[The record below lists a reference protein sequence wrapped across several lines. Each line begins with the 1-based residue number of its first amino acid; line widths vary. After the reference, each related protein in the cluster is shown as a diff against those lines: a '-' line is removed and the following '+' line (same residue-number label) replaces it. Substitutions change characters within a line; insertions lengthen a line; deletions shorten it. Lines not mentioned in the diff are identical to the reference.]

1 MSTFKRILTEK
12 NRKDYGRKGGPGGT
26 SSTHNDPFRKRESR
40 ANMQDP
46 NRARSGGK
54 PKTFTS
60 QPGIS
65 YTTNAPDETV
75 LGNQPPEQA
84 FGELDAKQKKRG
96 TQPSSAKTQRELKGF
111 GKGGGQGFKPNLD
124 PPTKGDLVGAQATHP
139 VDAAKQREVGR
150 RLTGGTVKDEPLV
163 GEPPKRK
170 PQLARRSVRGSYVVK
185 QDQVSKLQK
194 GYRELEKLR
203 AFTRAGKSTRARMS
217 RGYGKNLAATG
228 DAIIQSIRD
237 QSKAETAAGNKEFKQ
252 QRYGRGKSGPA
263 TNLRTPAK
271 TRTYKTGVQ
280 KGYFDPK
287 TGRVSERGLQK
298 HVNMRTVGGENFGKF
313 KGKDPRSALKSVEN
327 IVSRAASGD
336 KAARSEVKR
345 SYKSITQKYAP
356 ETGARAARQGSSSNF
371 KSFQQQT
378 KNLDIPKLKPQKLS
392 MPLPGTQQIPVTSPV
407 AQATKERVRQRLNL
421 KIADRAARAK
431 AIVPAQ
437 TAAIIPSPKGVLVPP
452 ASTKIEPAKIAVDE
466 PPKSKPYR
474 GLGAGSKE
482 TVSQTS
488 KVPELKS
495 SKVTGGSP
503 RVTDLSPSKR
513 PTGTKT
519 FAQFA
524 TSGRTAKQ
532 KQATLTALKTPTKV
546 AAPPKPKAPTK
557 AAVAPKVKAPKITA
571 GGVAGGAL
579 SALGAGFDVIQ
590 GREDAKKA
598 GASDT
603 RSWLRGA
610 ARAAGGLLGG
620 AAGASAG
627 LVGGV
632 AGYSAGS
639 ALADK
644 TFTALAGATDAQKA
658 WMKQANLASQKGTAV
673 DKVKY
678 RKGNQAVIYD
688 PRVKKERIGTFDP
701 TSGTFKAAN
710 LAKSKA
716 YTAKNPFERLGRQF
730 SRSNE
735 GSGLFGLGLVKGY
748 GLADMAKKYYAD
760 KDERERIKR
769 VSDFKKTASAK

>member
-163 GEPPKRK
+163 GGQKKQPK
-170 PQLARRSVRGSYVVK
+170 LARRSVRGSYVVK

-237 QSKAETAAGNKEFKQ
+237 QSKAETAAGNKEFKRS
-252 QRYGRGKSGPA
+252 RYGYRKSGPS
-263 TNLRTPAK
+263 TNLRTPAAS
-271 TRTYKTGVQ
+271 RTYKTGVQ
-280 KGYFDPK
+280 KRYFYPK
-287 TGRVSERGLQK
+287 TGRVSERSLQK

-392 MPLPGTQQIPVTSPV
+392 MPLPGTQQIPVTSPA

-488 KVPELKS
+488 KAKS
-495 SKVTGGSP
+495 LP
-503 RVTDLSPSKR
+503 
-513 PTGTKT
+513 KT

-524 TSGRTAKQ
+524 KSGRTAQQ
-532 KQATLTALKTPTKV
+532 KQATVKALQTPTKV

-760 KDERERIKR
+760 KDERERVKR

>member
-1 MSTFKRILTEK
+1 MSTFKRILAEK
-12 NRKDYGRKGGPGGT
+12 TGRKDYGRKGGQGGT
-26 SSTHNDPFRKRESR
+26 RSTSNTPYDRGESR

-46 NRARSGGK
+46 SRSQRGGR
-54 PKTFTS
+54 PDPFEFLRRRKTPVNIPS
-60 QPGIS
+60 QSGNLI
-65 YTTNAPDETV
+65 TNFKADANV
-75 LGNQPPEQA
+75 PPEEQFQRLVDKA
-84 FGELDAKQKKRG
+84 TKDAER
-96 TQPSSAKTQRELKGF
+96 AK
-111 GKGGGQGFKPNLD
+111 
-124 PPTKGDLVGAQATHP
+124 
-139 VDAAKQREVGR
+139 DAAKSAEQGGR
-150 RLTGGTVKDEPLV
+150 FGSTKPIDPSERAAARQSGRARTGGSVSPDSLV
-163 GEPPKRK
+163 GNTPRK

-194 GYRELEKLR
+194 AYRELERQR
-203 AFTRAGKSTRARMS
+203 AFSRAGKSTQARMS

-287 TGRVSERGLQK
+287 TGRISERGLQK

-313 KGKDPRSALKSVEN
+313 KGKDPRSALKGVEN

-378 KNLDIPKLKPQKLS
+378 KNVDIPKLKPQKLS
-392 MPLPGTQQIPVTSPV
+392 MPLPGTQQKPVTSPV

-421 KIADRAARAK
+421 KIADRATRAK

-437 TAAIIPSPKGVLVPP
+437 TAAITPSPKGVLAPP
-452 ASTKIEPAKIAVDE
+452 ASTKIEPVKITVDE
-466 PPKSKPYR
+466 PSKSKPYR

-524 TSGRTAKQ
+524 KSGRTALE
-532 KQATLTALKTPTKV
+532 KQATIKALQTPTPTKV
-546 AAPPKPKAPTK
+546 TAPPKPKAPTK

-579 SALGAGFDVIQ
+579 SALGAGFDVVQ

-603 RSWLRGA
+603 RAWLRGA

-620 AAGASAG
+620 AVGASGG

-760 KDERERIKR
+760 KDERERVKR

>member
-1 MSTFKRILTEK
+1 MSTFKRILAEK
-12 NRKDYGRKGGPGGT
+12 TGRKDYGRKGGPGGT

-163 GEPPKRK
+163 GGQKKQPK
-170 PQLARRSVRGSYVVK
+170 LARRSVRGSYVVK

-392 MPLPGTQQIPVTSPV
+392 MPLPGTQQKPVTSPV

-488 KVPELKS
+488 KAKS
-495 SKVTGGSP
+495 LP
-503 RVTDLSPSKR
+503 
-513 PTGTKT
+513 KT

-524 TSGRTAKQ
+524 KSGRTAQQ
-532 KQATLTALKTPTKV
+532 KQATVKALQTPPKPKTVAQPKV
-546 AAPPKPKAPTK
+546 KVTAPPKPKALTK
-557 AAVAPKVKAPKITA
+557 TRVAPKVKAPKITA
-571 GGVAGGAL
+571 GGVIGRGL
-579 SALGAGFDVIQ
+579 GVLGAAQSGYE
-590 GREDAKKA
+590 GYSDAKKA

-603 RSWLRGA
+603 RAWLRGA
-610 ARAAGGLLGG
+610 AKAAGGVIGGALGG
-620 AAGASAG
+620 AGG
-627 LVGGV
+627 GIVGGI
-632 AGYSAGS
+632 AGYSIGS

-644 TFTALAGATDAQKA
+644 TFTALAGATKGQKD
-658 WMKQANLASQKGTAV
+658 WMKKANLASQKGTAV
-673 DKVKY
+673 NKVKY
-678 RKGNQAVIYD
+678 KKGTQAVIYD
-688 PRVKKERIGTFDP
+688 PRTKKERIGTFDP
-701 TSGTFKAAN
+701 ASKTYKAAN
-710 LAKSKA
+710 LSTSKA
-716 YTAKNPFERLGRQF
+716 YTAKNPLERLGRQF